1 MSEIK
6 NCVNCGKPLTDEEVA
21 RNVILCRKH
30 WLESWDD
37 KELKMREAR
46 RGHVSSKVNIIGTS
60 TIMTMNSS
68 SSSAAVS

>member
-1 MSEIK
+1 MIEIK

-21 RNVILCRKH
+21 RNVFLCRKH

-46 RGHVSSKVNIIGTS
+46 TGHVSS
-60 TIMTMNSS
+60 
-68 SSSAAVS
+68 